1 MPRPQFRR
9 TRRNAAQTRV
19 FSRSAAACALVA
31 LCVGSAMASTAPR
44 GVAGVG
50 GCEVLPPGDAF
61 HQDISQFEE
70 AENSAAVIERIL
82 ADGGDHLHPDFGSNP
97 RYGIP
102 FEVVP
107 PEQKRVKVKLR
118 AYPDESD
125 PGPHP
130 IPRRARI
137 EGGRRSTGDRHVL
150 VLERDSGDRDSAC
163 RLIEL
168 YRAFPPRDGKPWRAD
183 QASVF
188 DLGEE
193 LPQRPD
199 GWTSADAA
207 GLPILPGLVRY
218 DEVKAGFIDHAIR
231 MTFERTRRAY
241 VQPATHFA
249 SEECGAAR
257 PPMGMRLRLRE
268 GYDLGGMSPEARTIA
283 QALKTYGA
291 IVADNGSNFF
301 ITGASDSRWDDDAL
315 ADLKEVPGAAFE
327 VVDTGAEPTEDC

>member
-1 MPRPQFRR
+1 MRIRHTTGLPAVSLALLALAGASI
-9 TRRNAAQTRV
+9 AAP
-19 FSRSAAACALVA
+19 
-31 LCVGSAMASTAPR
+31 APR
-44 GVAGVG
+44 GGSPSEPG
-50 GCEVLPPGDAF
+50 GCEVLPQTDAF
-61 HQDISQFEE
+61 HQDVSGLGE
-70 AENSAAVIERIL
+70 AENSEAVIDRIL
-82 ADGGDHLHPDFGSNP
+82 ADGGDTLHPDFGSNP
-97 RYGIP
+97 NYGIP

-107 PEQKRVKVKLR
+107 ADQKRVRVKLK
-118 AYPDESD
+118 AYPHESD

-137 EGGRRSTGDRHVL
+137 EGGRRSDGDRHVL
-150 VLERDSGDRDSAC
+150 VIERDSNDTDAAC

-168 YRAFPPRDGKPWRAD
+168 YRAFPPKKGRPWKAD

-188 DLGEE
+188 DLGRN

-218 DEVKAGFIDHAIR
+218 AEVESGFIDHAIR
-231 MTFERTRRAY
+231 ITFERTRRAY
-241 VQPATHFA
+241 LAPASHFA
-249 SEECGAAR
+249 SDECGAAL

-268 GYDLGGMSPEARTIA
+268 GYELGGMSPEARTIA

-291 IVADNGSNFF
+291 IVADNGSNFY

-315 ADLKEVPGAAFE
+315 SDLKDIPGNAFE
-327 VVDTGAEPTEDC
+327 VVDTGSELTDGC